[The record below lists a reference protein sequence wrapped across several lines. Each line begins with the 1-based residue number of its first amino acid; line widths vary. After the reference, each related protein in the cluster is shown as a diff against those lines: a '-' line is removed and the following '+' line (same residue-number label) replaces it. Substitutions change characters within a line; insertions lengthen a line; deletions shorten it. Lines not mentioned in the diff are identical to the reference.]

1 MPHAI
6 LSPEALQRALTLRDL
21 TDPAQG
27 PHAMQLLVE
36 AAVGALSRTWGCA
49 VLEER
54 ADPVVSVADN
64 YDRLLYPPGG
74 ASRDARYTRYVA
86 SDRLL
91 RTQTSAMIPPLLRR
105 LAAAPPSDLLL
116 SCPGLVWRRDRIDRL
131 HVGEPH
137 QLDLWRIAR
146 GQPLGSA
153 ELAGMVR
160 TVVGALLPGRPLKT
174 VATVHPYTAGGLEIH
189 VELDGE
195 WVEVGECGVAHP
207 RILRDAGLS
216 GEWSGLAM
224 GLGLDRI
231 LMLVKGLDDLRLLRS
246 TDPRITS
253 QLLDLAPWRPVS
265 NQPSIRRDLSLGVHD
280 RLQPEELGDRVREAM
295 GDRAGDVESIE
306 VVSETTHAALP
317 EAARERLG
325 LAPGQKNV
333 LVRLTL
339 RALTRTMTDAEA
351 NRLRDEVY
359 AALHEGAPPR
369 VGVRGA
375 APAQEPGRRR
385 AAEPCLRRPHEGPA
399 SRRRWRRGQT
409 GDARPEAARWRCDS
423 GTWPAHR

>member
-6 LSPEALQRALTLRDL
+6 LSPEALQRALALRDL

-27 PHAMQLLVE
+27 PHAMQLLLD
-36 AAVGALSRTWGCA
+36 AAVTALREAWGCP

-54 ADPVVSVADN
+54 AEPIVAVADN

-105 LAAAPPSDLLL
+105 LAAAPPDDLLL

-137 QLDLWRIAR
+137 QVDLWRIRR
-146 GQPLGSA
+146 GEPLGST
-153 ELAGMVR
+153 ELADMIR
-160 TVVGALLPGRPLKT
+160 TVVGALLPGLRVKT
-174 VATVHPYTAGGLEIH
+174 VSTVHPYTAGGLEIH
-189 VELDGE
+189 VESRGE
-195 WVEVGECGVAHP
+195 WVEVAECGVAHP
-207 RILRDAGLS
+207 RILRDAGLP
-216 GEWSGLAM
+216 EAWSGLAM

-231 LMLVKGLDDLRLLRS
+231 LMLRKGLDDLRLLRS
-246 TDPRITS
+246 SDPRVTS
-253 QLLDLAPWRPVS
+253 QLLDLTPWRPVS
-265 NQPSIRRDLSLGVHD
+265 DQPPVRRDLSLAVHE
-280 RLQPEELGDRVREAM
+280 RLLAEELGDRVREAL
-295 GDRAGDVESIE
+295 GERADDVEAVE
-306 VVSETTHAALP
+306 VLSETTHAALP
-317 EAARERLG
+317 EPARARLG

-339 RALTRTMTDAEA
+339 RALTRTLPDAEA

-359 AALHEGAPPR
+359 AALHEGARHEWACGEAPR
-369 VGVRGA
+369 RKVG
-375 APAQEPGRRR
+375 
-385 AAEPCLRRPHEGPA
+385 
-399 SRRRWRRGQT
+399 
-409 GDARPEAARWRCDS
+409 
-423 GTWPAHR
+423 